1 MNKAEATKT
10 LADFIEFNK
19 QDISNMTVDY
29 PELGGI
35 FGDLLVAID
44 KEYAS
49 GTINKADLV
58 VAEETKA
65 IREPQEGD
73 WYKSKS
79 GNTFQF
85 VQLSPNDWGELYPKT
100 GQINA
105 VTIEAAKSYIR
116 DGSWELTEYKAEE
129 IANGFKVGD
138 VVEVVRVGGIYSGM
152 TARVNKA
159 TISASTKSPKAG
171 AKLFVVGDAAKYFM
185 LGKPNTPTLQLSSLD
200 ATSLGVNYVFAE
212 NAVKLTTAPSSNPT
226 ITTDRDAQDLVGYTL
241 VDKQNKFQFLEV
253 KKGKRFAYSAKL
265 INLTTKNTFNWSLG
279 QATVNKL
286 LSGGT
291 TVSKQYIEELQGGA
305 NLPRKAAPTPPS
317 IAKGMPDYNNMNNLV
332 GLTLLFTVSGKQY
345 KVNKLIKN
353 NPKNIIYEIQNL
365 ANNIITDHPIPRNTV
380 QRLLRAED
388 NMNIKVVELQA
399 IKAAAQTTTSVA
411 PVQASNG
418 SVVTYLSDWRPTWK
432 GNFQRASPQ
441 RSTKTK
447 GELGMGYDGIVYE
460 RMPNVKGVYQWKKTG
475 VNSIAAE
482 TLDVFKKED
491 LQVLSDQLTYALT
504 LFSKGDSEYDETQ
517 RQITRVAQELNKR

>member
-1 MNKAEATKT
+1 MNKVEATKT

-58 VAEETKA
+58 VAETKA
-65 IREPQEGD
+65 FREPQEGD
-73 WYKSKS
+73 FYRS
-79 GNTFQF
+79 GNGDVFQLI
-85 VQLSPNDWGELYPKT
+85 QPLPNEWRILDLDT
-100 GQINA
+100 GNDKSVDINDVRYRIA
-105 VTIEAAKSYIR
+105 
-116 DGSWELTEYKAEE
+116 DGIWELAE
-129 IANGFKVGD
+129 D
-138 VVEVVRVGGIYSGM
+138 
-152 TARVNKA
+152 
-159 TISASTKSPKAG
+159 KSNRAVFG
-171 AKLFVVGDAAKYFM
+171 FVVGESIEVIDEGRQYPSYTKLINAGSNIYTVTVDDVKNGEVGKV
-185 LGKPNTPTLQLSSLD
+185 LGKAASTIFDDSQRVVEIKIDNTANRYYIRYD
-200 ATSLGVNYVFAE
+200 GIRSLGMSALN
-212 NAVKLTTAPSSNPT
+212 TTTSQTYDKN
-226 ITTDRDAQDLVGYTL
+226 AQDLVGYTL

-399 IKAAAQTTTSVA
+399 IKAAAQTTTSVVPTQTNA
-411 PVQASNG
+411 TN
-418 SVVTYLSDWRPTWK
+418 TYLSDWRFSWK
-432 GNFQRASPQ
+432 ADGKRASPQ

-460 RMPNVKGVYQWKKTG
+460 RIPNVSGVYQWKKTKT
-475 VNSIAAE
+475 NAFHDD
-482 TLDVFKKED
+482 TLSVFKKED

-517 RQITRVAQELNKR
+517 RQITRVAKELSMRF